1 MKYTSYASVF
11 AVCLIVSMMFAPAVI
26 SLPPE
31 HWEEGDEVAITG
43 HSFDEEYWTAD
54 ISNTTDDGAEITMT
68 MSYVNNMDA
77 QAFLLAFKTYEK
89 DGNISTLPYQLF
101 GMHFTGLG
109 GHDVFIGAVLAFL
122 MVFNDTYDGTGPG
135 ENGMPDPAHED
146 VYYVIPFGV
155 GGTLTNGSY
164 VPTVTAIEA
173 ESLPGNRYRFGM
185 KYENLYAKII
195 DANNPL
201 ALILSAAFP
210 LYIARF
216 SELTIVY
223 DITFNED
230 NTITTE
236 TFYTLGQVTQL
247 WLLGQEVDP
256 MEIPDNWGV
265 AAVHYVARFGSTYKV
280 TGDTT
285 NHIIDTGIQGKLTEG
300 LDLSV
305 GEPERRVFNL
315 GLRGTFDLINESTQQ
330 VVAEDEPAYNMIV
343 KARLWDLVLVA
354 WQGGFSLGVMA
365 TMAYALSPDLQ
376 ALYAGPLDLFINGKN
391 SFITSTLWYAVS
403 FPRWNSFRV
412 EHDPVYTAYLEPVA
426 DGECGEDEC
435 VGGLDLAGIFLLL
448 IIIIIV
454 VVLVAVA
461 VSRSRGSI

>member
-1 MKYTSYASVF
+1 MISKRLTSICAL
-11 AVCLIVSMMFAPAVI
+11 CLILGMMFAPAVI
-26 SLPPE
+26 GLPPE
-31 HWEEGDEVAITG
+31 EWEIGDEVGITG
-43 HSFDEEYWTAD
+43 HSFEEEYWTAD

-68 MSYVNNMDA
+68 MSYVNYDDA
-77 QAFLLAFKTYEK
+77 QAFLMAFKTYEK
-89 DGNISTLPYQLF
+89 DGNVSTLPYQLF
-101 GMHFTGLG
+101 GMHFEGLG

-122 MVFNDTYDGTGPG
+122 MVFNDTYDGSGPG
-135 ENGMPDPAHED
+135 ENGMPDPAHEN

-155 GGTLTNGSY
+155 GGTLTNGTY
-164 VPTVTAIEA
+164 VPTVSAIDA
-173 ESLPGNRYRFGM
+173 QKLGKGHYRFGM
-185 KYENLYAKII
+185 TYENMYAKVI

-223 DITFNED
+223 DITFNDD

-247 WLLGQEVDP
+247 WLLGVEVDP
-256 MEIPDNWGV
+256 LEIPDNWGV
-265 AAVHYVARFGSTYKV
+265 AAVHYVARFGSTYEV

-285 NHIIDTGIQGKLTEG
+285 KHVIDTNIQQEIDEG

-305 GEPERRVFNL
+305 GDPPRRVFNL
-315 GLRGTFDLINESTQQ
+315 GVRGTFDLINETTQG
-330 VVAEDEPAYNMIV
+330 VVAEDKDAYNMIV
-343 KARLWDLVLVA
+343 VARLWDLVLVA

-376 ALYAGPLDLFINGKN
+376 SLYDGPLDVFENGSN

-403 FPRWNSFRV
+403 FPRWNSYRV
-412 EHDPVYTAYLEPVA
+412 EHDPVYTAYVEPA
-426 DGECGEDEC
+426 GETDDEGEGNL
-435 VGGLDLAGIFLLL
+435 GGVLFLLL
-448 IIIIIV
+448 IIIIVI
-454 VVLVAVA
+454 VLVAVVA
-461 VSRSRGSI
+461 ARRRGSI

>member
-1 MKYTSYASVF
+1 MNSVRYVSLF
-11 AVCLIVSMMFAPAVI
+11 AVCLMLGMMFSPAIVGEI
-26 SLPPE
+26 PE
-31 HWEEGDEVAITG
+31 TWENGDEVEITG

-68 MSYVNNMDA
+68 MSYVNNDDA

-89 DGNISTLPYQLF
+89 NGNVSTLPYQLF

-122 MVFNDTYDGTGPG
+122 MVFNDTYNGSGPG
-135 ENGMPDPAHED
+135 ENGMPDPGHEN

-155 GGTLTNGSY
+155 GGTLTNGTY
-164 VPTVTAIEA
+164 VPTVTAVEA
-173 ESLPGNRYRFGM
+173 QKLSEGHYRFGM
-185 KYENLYAKII
+185 TYKNLYAKVI

-223 DITFNED
+223 DITFNAD
-230 NTITTE
+230 NSITAE

-247 WLLGQEVDP
+247 WLWGQEVDP
-256 MEIPDNWGV
+256 LEIPDNWGV
-265 AAVHYVARFGSTYKV
+265 AAVHYVARFGSIYQV
-280 TGDTT
+280 TGETSK
-285 NHIIDTGIQGKLTEG
+285 HVIDTGIQSKISEG

-305 GEPERRVFNL
+305 GSPPRRVFNV
-315 GLRGTFDLINESTQQ
+315 GIRGTFDLINETTQQ
-330 VVAEDEPAYNMIV
+330 VVADDEPAYNMIV
-343 KARLWDLVLVA
+343 AARFWDLVLVA

-376 ALYAGPLDLFINGKN
+376 DNYAGPLDLFTRGKDD
-391 SFITSTLWYAVS
+391 FITSTLWYAVS

-412 EHDPVYTAYLEPVA
+412 EHDPVYTAYVEPA
-426 DGECGEDEC
+426 PEPGGDKDTGNL
-435 VGGLDLAGIFLLL
+435 GGLIL
-448 IIIIIV
+448 IILIVLIVIVIVAV
-454 VVLVAVA
+454 VVA
-461 VSRSRGSI
+461 RMRGPT

>member
-1 MKYTSYASVF
+1 MKYTSYASLLAVF
-11 AVCLIVSMMFAPAVI
+11 LLLSMMVAPSVI
-26 SLPPE
+26 SEIPDT
-31 HWEEGDEVAITG
+31 WEEGDEVAITG
-43 HSFDEEYWTAD
+43 HSFDEEFWTAD
-54 ISNTTDDGAEITMT
+54 ISNTTGDGAEITMT
-68 MSYVNNMDA
+68 MSYINKNDA

-89 DGNISTLPYQLF
+89 NGNVSTLPYQLF

-122 MVFNDTYDGTGPG
+122 MAFNDTYNGSGPG
-135 ENGMPDPAHED
+135 ENGMPDPGHED

-164 VPTVTAIEA
+164 VPTVSAIEA
-173 ESLPGNRYRFGM
+173 EMVSENHYRFGM
-185 KYENLYAKII
+185 TYENMYAKII

-201 ALILSAAFP
+201 GFLVTALFP
-210 LYIARF
+210 AYIARF

-230 NTITTE
+230 NTIRAE

-256 MEIPDNWGV
+256 LEIPDNWGI

-285 NHIIDTGIQGKLTEG
+285 NHVIDTGIQKKLSEG

-305 GEPERRVFNL
+305 GNPPRRVFNL
-315 GLRGTFDLINESTQQ
+315 GLRGTFDLINETTQQ
-330 VVAEDEPAYNMIV
+330 VVAEDENAYNMIL
-343 KARLWDLVLVA
+343 KARLGDGILVA

-376 ALYAGPLDLFINGKN
+376 ALYSGPLDLFLHGKN

-403 FPRWNSFRV
+403 FPRWNSYRV
-412 EHDPVYTAYLEPVA
+412 EHDPVYTAYLEPVSEP
-426 DGECGEDEC
+426 DGPDEGLFANF
-435 VGGLDLAGIFLLL
+435 VGLALLLL
-448 IIIIIV
+448 IIIVIV
-454 VVLVAVA
+454 VVVAVA
-461 VSRSRGSI
+461 VARRRGSI

>member
-1 MKYTSYASVF
+1 MKYTSYASLLAVF
-11 AVCLIVSMMFAPAVI
+11 LLLSMMVAPSVI
-26 SLPPE
+26 SEIPDT
-31 HWEEGDEVAITG
+31 WEEGDEVAITG
-43 HSFDEEYWTAD
+43 HSFDEEFWTAD
-54 ISNTTDDGAEITMT
+54 ISNTTGDGAEITMT
-68 MSYVNNMDA
+68 MSYINKNDA

-89 DGNISTLPYQLF
+89 NGNVSTLPYQLF

-122 MVFNDTYDGTGPG
+122 MAFNDTYNGSGPG
-135 ENGMPDPAHED
+135 ENGMPDPGHED

-164 VPTVTAIEA
+164 VPTVSAIEA
-173 ESLPGNRYRFGM
+173 EMVSENHYRFGM
-185 KYENLYAKII
+185 TYENMYAKVI

-201 ALILSAAFP
+201 GFLVTALFP
-210 LYIARF
+210 AYIARF

-230 NTITTE
+230 NTIRAE

-256 MEIPDNWGV
+256 LEIPDNWGI

-285 NHIIDTGIQGKLTEG
+285 NHVIDTGIQKKLSEG

-305 GEPERRVFNL
+305 GNPPRRVFNL
-315 GLRGTFDLINESTQQ
+315 GLRGTFDLINETTQQ
-330 VVAEDEPAYNMIV
+330 VVAEDENAYNMIL
-343 KARLWDLVLVA
+343 KARLGDGILVA

-376 ALYAGPLDLFINGKN
+376 ALYSGPLDLFLHGKN

-403 FPRWNSFRV
+403 FPRWNSYRV
-412 EHDPVYTAYLEPVA
+412 EHDPVYTAYLEPVSEP
-426 DGECGEDEC
+426 DGPDEGLFANF
-435 VGGLDLAGIFLLL
+435 VGLALLLL
-448 IIIIIV
+448 IIIVIV
-454 VVLVAVA
+454 VVVAVA
-461 VSRSRGSI
+461 VARRRGSI